1 MRIDRV
7 MVACDYTGRYE
18 GRQLP
23 FGLSNEKEPDLRAI
37 ILDAFGGPEKLV
49 VREVPAPTPGP
60 ADVLVRVQ
68 AAGVCHH
75 DVLHRAGKLPG
86 AKAGVVLG
94 HEIAGEVM
102 AVGEAVH
109 ARRAGDRVIV
119 YQRRFCGMCRSCLIG
134 RQDMCRVLSAP
145 AIDTEGG
152 YAELIAVPAAMTI
165 PFESEIDWPAAALA
179 CCPIATS
186 LRAVRSVGQ
195 LQPGDTVAI
204 TGASGGLGVH
214 QIQIVRAMGGIP
226 IAITTS
232 PDKRAFLRE
241 LGAAE
246 VVVSPDL
253 QFAAEVWR
261 LTEKRGVDLVIDN
274 LGQTLPQ
281 SVRCV
286 TTGGSVVVLGNLD
299 QSAAPI
305 QPGLLI
311 ARRVKIYG
319 SGMAPIDE
327 VRQAL
332 AMIAA
337 KLIKPVISAIQPFQ
351 LASEAHRLLE
361 SRQTNGRVV
370 LQGW

>member
-1 MRIDRV
+1 M
-7 MVACDYTGRYE
+7 
-18 GRQLP
+18 
-23 FGLSNEKEPDLRAI
+23 KAI
-37 ILDAFGGPEKLV
+37 ILEAFGGPDNLITRDVAE
-49 VREVPAPTPGP
+49 PTPNP
-60 ADVLVRVQ
+60 ADVVVRVH

-86 AKAGVVLG
+86 AKTGVVLG
-94 HEIAGEVM
+94 HEIVGEVVALGS
-102 AVGEAVH
+102 AVTN
-109 ARRAGDRVIV
+109 RSIGDRVVV
-119 YQRRFCGMCRSCLIG
+119 YQRRFCGVCRSCLIG
-134 RQDMCRVLSAP
+134 RQDVCRALSAP

-152 YAELIAVPAAMTI
+152 YAELIAVPASMTI
-165 PFESEIDWPAAALA
+165 PFQVGIDWSSAALA

-195 LQPGDTVAI
+195 IQPGDTVAI

-214 QIQIVRAMGGIP
+214 QIQIVRALGGLP
-226 IAITTS
+226 IAITSS
-232 PDKRAFLRE
+232 PDKAAFLRE
-241 LGAAE
+241 LGASE

-253 QFAAEVWR
+253 AFASQIWS
-261 LTEKRGVDLVIDN
+261 LTGKRGVDLVIDN
-274 LGQTLPQ
+274 LGQTLAQ

-286 TTGGSVVVLGNLD
+286 TTGGAVVVLGNLD

-311 ARRVKIYG
+311 ARRVRVQG

-337 KLIKPVISAIQPFQ
+337 GLIKPVISAILPFDR
-351 LASEAHRLLE
+351 ASDAHRLLDT
-361 SRQTNGRVV
+361 RQTNGRVV
-370 LQGW
+370 MQGW